1 MHRRT
6 EDFLLCRIPLNTFK
20 KLLITETDDLY
31 MLQASAMPLT
41 DKIQAPYFLL

>member
-1 MHRRT
+1 MLNASPYRRFPFVQDSY
-6 EDFLLCRIPLNTFK
+6 EHF
-20 KLLITETDDLY
+20 LLITETDDLY